1 MKAAFYTLGCKV
13 NQYETESMREQFRHA
28 GFYVVPEDEAADVY
42 VVNTCT
48 VTNMADR
55 KSRQFIRKAH
65 KLNPEAVIAVTGCYA
80 QMDKDAVAAIEGV
93 DIVTGTGEKGKI
105 LELVQEQLERR
116 ARSGDEAASAD
127 APENADH
134 GKLLDVKPYDELNRY
149 EELGVISEMEGRTR
163 AFIKIQEGCD
173 RFCSYCIIPFA
184 RGKVRSR
191 SRDEIVCEVSGL
203 VERGYKEIVLT
214 GINTALYGTD
224 LGYGGIAPLI
234 EALDQMD
241 GELDVDCTQAESVP
255 NGIVDAPNCAA
266 PIGVAE
272 ADREID
278 FRIRLSSLEPTVVD
292 ADYAVGLLKY
302 NRLCHHLHL
311 SAQSGSDHVLSAMN
325 RHYTHEDYLDIVRR
339 LREQDPYYGIS
350 ADIIVGFPGET
361 EEDFQQ
367 SVELVRESELVKTHV
382 FKYSVRR
389 GTRAAGMTD
398 QVDEK
403 IKNRR
408 SKVLI
413 EVAEEVQRKFLE
425 KCRGTVRRVLFEQE
439 EDGMV
444 TGYTDNYIKVY
455 VPADSGPLAPEC
467 GKFAFVE
474 IGDLYLDGVTGTV
487 CQSVFP

>member
-28 GFYVVPEDEAADVY
+28 GFYVVSEDEAADVY

-93 DIVTGTGEKGKI
+93 DIVTGTGEKSRI

-116 ARSGDEAASAD
+116 TGSGNEAASAD

-191 SRDEIVCEVSGL
+191 SRDEIVCEVRGL

-234 EALDQMD
+234 EALDQMS
-241 GELDVDCTQAESVP
+241 G
-255 NGIVDAPNCAA
+255 
-266 PIGVAE
+266 
-272 ADREID
+272 D

>member
-28 GFYVVPEDEAADVY
+28 GFYVVSEDEAADVY

-93 DIVTGTGEKGKI
+93 DIVTGTGEKSKI

-116 ARSGDEAASAD
+116 AGSGSEAASAA

-191 SRDEIVCEVSGL
+191 SRDEIVCEVRGL

-234 EALDQMD
+234 ESLDQMS
-241 GELDVDCTQAESVP
+241 G
-255 NGIVDAPNCAA
+255 
-266 PIGVAE
+266 
-272 ADREID
+272 D

-292 ADYAVGLLKY
+292 ADYAAGLLKY
-302 NRLCHHLHL
+302 DRLCHHLHL
-311 SAQSGSDHVLSAMN
+311 SAQSGSDNVLAAMN
-325 RHYTHEDYLDIVRR
+325 RHYTYNDYLDIVKR

-389 GTRAAGMTD
+389 GTRAAGMTG

-403 IKNRR
+403 IKNQR

-413 EVAEEVQRKFLE
+413 EAAEEVQRQFLE

-455 VPADSGPLAPEC
+455 APAGEAEC
-467 GKFAFVE
+467 GHFAMVKL
-474 IGDLYLDGVTGTV
+474 GGLYSEGVLGR
-487 CQSVFP
+487 CD